1 MNFRFTRQC
10 LIFFHY
16 EPPQLFSCPQ
26 NKANKNQL
34 LGRKGTAADQSGTRL
49 RHSSRR
55 LPIIPFLRRS
65 QQHRTKYSPGKNPP
79 AQRHSQTFPRRLTP
93 RREQLSLRETDT
105 RSGEALP
112 TRDPAH
118 CEILPFHKRMAIQS
132 LAYT

>member
-1 MNFRFTRQC
+1 MNFRSTQQC

-26 NKANKNQL
+26 NKTNKNQL
-34 LGRKGTAADQSGTRL
+34 QSRKGTAADQSGTCL
-49 RHSSRR
+49 LHSCHQ

-65 QQHRTKYSPGKNPP
+65 HQHRTKYSPGKKPP
-79 AQRHSQTFPRRLTP
+79 AQRHSQTFPQRRAP
-93 RREQLSLRETDT
+93 QREQLSLCETDT

-118 CEILPFHKRMAIQS
+118 CEILPFHKRVAIQS
-132 LAYT
+132 PAYT